1 MVEVTQAINMLADYD
16 RELIM
21 SANSFVV
28 QVLVFKESCKIYGS
42 SEDEKKFN
50 VSFLNFAPKNNC
62 D

>member
-1 MVEVTQAINMLADYD
+1 MEVTQAIKTLADYD
-16 RELIM
+16 RDLITT
-21 SANSFVV
+21 AESFVA

-42 SEDEKKFN
+42 SEDEKKIN